1 MLVQPCFL
9 ILGQAG
15 LGLRGNQGG
24 GEDLLALL
32 CAVTLAAL
40 LCACAHLCTDRRRRD
55 NFQCALRTSGLSQVP
70 LGHVSAEPAPW
81 PAVRHV

>member
-55 NFQCALRTSGLSQVP
+55 NFQCASALEGFALLLWAGGVATP
-70 LGHVSAEPAPW
+70 LTAW
-81 PAVRHV
+81 